1 MDIFIFKK
9 IIRSFQMEKRF
20 GFKYSNWNILFWMS
34 GDFPQRFVLAH
45 FLFLRKLITQWKALY
60 LVKFC
65 WSFKISNFAMP
76 LISSKRRPKLYP
88 FTHNK
93 TLNAFECVFY
103 FFLFG
108 LFMFKGDKLI
118 VLFRNT
124 FCRKKLHT
132 MYNLMMWI
140 HKLLRKFSSCLLE
153 ILRRVLS
160 KLLLISINNY
170 ISVICFD
177 GFTTQRIATKV
188 L

>member
-1 MDIFIFKK
+1 MVFEHF
-9 IIRSFQMEKRF
+9 
-20 GFKYSNWNILFWMS
+20 NWNILFWMS
-34 GDFPQRFVLAH
+34 GDFPQPFFLAH

-140 HKLLRKFSSCLLE
+140 HKRLQKLLSCLPE
-153 ILRRVLS
+153 IFR
-160 KLLLISINNY
+160 
-170 ISVICFD
+170 
-177 GFTTQRIATKV
+177 
-188 L
+188 

>member
-9 IIRSFQMEKRF
+9 IIRSFQMKIRV
-20 GFKYSNWNILFWMS
+20 GFKHYNRNILYRVS
-34 GDFPQRFVLAH
+34 GNFAQLFFLAH

-140 HKLLRKFSSCLLE
+140 HKLLLK
-153 ILRRVLS
+153 IP
-160 KLLLISINNY
+160 KLFARNLPAGFKQ
-170 ISVICFD
+170 VPFD
-177 GFTTQRIATKV
+177 FFH
-188 L
+188 